1 MHNDTTTS
9 ANSTPALSA
18 EQLML
23 FPEASHAS
31 HTAAPESASANPMIA
46 ICGPKCLESFARL
59 PRAGLWAKTFAGL
72 LLGRADWYS
81 KRCRLIWRLRGTRYR
96 RSYFLLQVSTRRMKG
111 TGYGLLP
118 TPVVSTA
125 PYQYSNGDK
134 TRPKTLTLV
143 GVIRYGL
150 LPTPSASDNRDRGG
164 PSMPSVKRRQEIGK
178 QVNLSMCCHG
188 QLNPRFVAQMMGFPP
203 DWLEL
208 PFQTIEEQALQVME
222 TP

>member
-9 ANSTPALSA
+9 ANSTPAPSA

-59 PRAGLWAKTFAGL
+59 PRAGSWAKTFAGL

-96 RSYFLLQVSTRRMKG
+96 RSYFLLQVSTRRTKG
-111 TGYGLLP
+111 TVSGLLP
-118 TPVVSTA
+118 TVTA
-125 PYQYSNGDK
+125 SNAHRVWQLDTILK
-134 TRPKTLTLV
+134 TVRNGHETKLIYMLQNA
-143 GVIRYGL
+143 GMSG
-150 LPTPSASDNRDRGG
+150 
-164 PSMPSVKRRQEIGK
+164 KEI
-178 QVNLSMCCHG
+178 
-188 QLNPRFVAQMMGFPP
+188 A
-203 DWLEL
+203 EY
-208 PFQTIEEQALQVME
+208 ME
-222 TP
+222 TFMGYPKNWTELKDSETP

>member
-59 PRAGLWAKTFAGL
+59 PRAGSWAKTFAGL

-96 RSYFLLQVSTRRMKG
+96 RSYFLLQVSTRRTKG
-111 TGYGLLP
+111 TAFGLLP
-118 TPVVSTA
+118 TVRA
-125 PYQYSNGDK
+125 NK
-134 TRPKTLTLV
+134 W
-143 GVIRYGL
+143 GL
-150 LPTPSASDNRDRGG
+150 PDSHGNTQAWAMLPTPVASDCKNSTLPPAAAIRNNIPGVLLRNGM
-164 PSMPSVKRRQEIGK
+164 S
-178 QVNLSMCCHG
+178 G
-188 QLNPRFVAQMMGFPP
+188 QLNPRFVEWMMGYPIGWTESE
-203 DWLEL
+203 DS
-208 PFQTIEEQALQVME
+208 E